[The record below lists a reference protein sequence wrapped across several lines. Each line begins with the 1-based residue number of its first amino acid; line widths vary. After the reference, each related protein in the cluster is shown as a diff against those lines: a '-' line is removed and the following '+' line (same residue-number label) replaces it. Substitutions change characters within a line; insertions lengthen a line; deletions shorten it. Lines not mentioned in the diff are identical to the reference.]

1 MRDPFGRDIDY
12 LRISVTDRCNL
23 RCIYCIPEGMEW
35 IEKAD
40 ILSYEEIER
49 LVRILGR
56 LGLRRLRLT
65 GGEPTVRRQLP
76 RLVEMLAAIEG
87 IEEISLSTNGLKM
100 TELAAPLRRAG
111 LSRVNVSLDSLDEGC
126 FREITRGGDL
136 RKVLA
141 GIEAA
146 EKEGLLPIKINVVVM
161 RGKNDGEITDFA
173 LLTQQ
178 RPWNVR
184 FIEMMPL
191 EGNVGE
197 QEARYVSTDEVRRSL
212 EALGGLEPAEAVRG
226 NGPAT
231 YFRYPGAPGTV
242 GFISPLNH
250 NFCDRCNRLR
260 LTANGRLRLCLFGDN
275 EIDLATP
282 LRAGRGEEE
291 IAEKVLGGLMAK
303 PQRHYLELGSTAS
316 RLIALSQVGG

>member
-76 RLVEMLAAIEG
+76 RLVEMLVAIEG
-87 IEEISLSTNGLKM
+87 IEEISLSTNGLKL

-197 QEARYVSTDEVRRSL
+197 QEARYVSTAEVRRSL

>member
-87 IEEISLSTNGLKM
+87 TEEISLSTNGLKL

-191 EGNVGE
+191 EGNVEE

>member
-87 IEEISLSTNGLKM
+87 TEEISLSTNGLKL

>member
-76 RLVEMLAAIEG
+76 RLVEMLVAIEG
-87 IEEISLSTNGLKM
+87 IEEISLSTNGLKL

-291 IAEKVLGGLMAK
+291 IAEKVLDGLMAK

>member
-87 IEEISLSTNGLKM
+87 IEEISLSTNGLKL

-111 LSRVNVSLDSLDEGC
+111 LSRVNVSLDSLDEGR

>member
-76 RLVEMLAAIEG
+76 RLVEMLVAIEG
-87 IEEISLSTNGLKM
+87 IEEISLSTNGLKL

-111 LSRVNVSLDSLDEGC
+111 LSRVNVSLDSLDEGR